1 MTVSTIECVAL
12 SGCMQALCF
21 MFSLHIPQ
29 FFFQWS
35 VCCLAHP
42 IWCVRKYNNPIQT
55 SLNAF
60 ALALRWTLCVESYWA
75 ALQEPKSATVYCN
88 MTVQSWI
95 CYFIRCMPTTATLPI
110 PYQLVALIG
119 PSCEVIT
126 SSLLHS
132 CCICFGRQS
141 LFLSSMIIHIIEQ
154 SLPLLTGYEK
164 CIKTQTTLHFIPKKE
179 VCSVLLS
186 TFTSWSDCSHS
197 IFRFL
202 HTYPG
207 VVLVHFKTSWKVSV
221 AIGIESVL
229 SKASLIFLTELLSKS
244 ASLYRF
250 TSLTIADRHV
260 ETLLRCCCAAAYH
273 IDLWNCEKSE
283 GK

>member
-1 MTVSTIECVAL
+1 
-12 SGCMQALCF
+12 
-21 MFSLHIPQ
+21 
-29 FFFQWS
+29 
-35 VCCLAHP
+35 
-42 IWCVRKYNNPIQT
+42 
-55 SLNAF
+55 
-60 ALALRWTLCVESYWA
+60 
-75 ALQEPKSATVYCN
+75 
-88 MTVQSWI
+88 
-95 CYFIRCMPTTATLPI
+95 MPTTATLPI

-119 PSCEVIT
+119 DSCEVIT

-141 LFLSSMIIHIIEQ
+141 LFLFSMIIHIIEQ

-197 IFRFL
+197 IFCFL

-221 AIGIESVL
+221 AIGIESDWTRQAWY
-229 SKASLIFLTELLSKS
+229 SLLSF
-244 ASLYRF
+244 YRNLQV
-250 TSLTIADRHV
+250 SIA
-260 ETLLRCCCAAAYH
+260 LLRWLLLTGTSRHCCAVVVLQP
-273 IDLWNCEKSE
+273 ITSTCEIAKRAKENSLALSH
-283 GK
+283 